1 MATPD
6 QRQLPIRLELA
17 PAESGLGFALRAL
30 RANGI
35 AFDRGV
41 QWLRLER
48 HRPMAWQDIRH
59 IAWALNVDADQWGER
74 VVVRD
79 QGGKGWVR
87 LAGQR
92 FRRHIAS
99 NRLYAK
105 LCPQCVRE
113 RGIVRVSW
121 LLRAT
126 VGCPWHGYS
135 LIDSCHRCG
144 ERIGWD
150 RPDVDIC
157 RCGRP
162 FRAHGQEA
170 ELESEVMA
178 WLCWLESAV
187 SPAEPARPILEGFR
201 SMPGAIEH
209 LSVDGAFRILEALG
223 LRAAPN
229 DSVRAALARCA
240 VPRALGSAIAR
251 GLARLRFVEA
261 NLNQV
266 SSLSPVVYQETLI
279 AVAKDYAAP
288 ADQALAWWLLHAL
301 RSGIDPGTTRAGLR
315 PKGQLHL
322 FLS

>member
-1 MATPD
+1 MEAPD

-30 RANGI
+30 RANGV

-48 HRPMAWQDIRH
+48 HRPLAWQDIRQ
-59 IAWALNVDADQWGER
+59 IAWALNVDADHWGGR

-79 QGGKGWVR
+79 HGGKGWVR

-113 RGIVRVSW
+113 RGIVRLSW

-135 LIDSCHRCG
+135 LICSCHRCG
-144 ERIGWD
+144 EGIGWD

-157 RCGRP
+157 RCGHP
-162 FRAHGQEA
+162 FKANGEA
-170 ELESEVMA
+170 PELESDVMA
-178 WLCWLESAV
+178 WLCWLEAAV
-187 SPAEPARPILEGFR
+187 SPAAPQRPVPAAFR

-209 LSVDGAFRILEALG
+209 LSVDGSFRIVEALG
-223 LRAAPN
+223 LRAGPN
-229 DSVRAALARCA
+229 DSVRSALAKCA
-240 VPRALGSAIAR
+240 VPRVLGAAIAR
-251 GLARLRFVEA
+251 GLDRLRFIEA
-261 NLNQV
+261 NLTEVPSLASVVNQ
-266 SSLSPVVYQETLI
+266 EALI
-279 AVAKDYAAP
+279 QVARDYAAP
-288 ADQALAWWLLHAL
+288 VDHTLAWWLLHAL

-315 PKGQLHL
+315 PKGQLPL
-322 FLS
+322 FLA